1 VLKGTLAA
9 PADGTPGASVAWA
22 PPGTLVTVQR
32 KAGRA
37 WVPVKSVRTGA
48 NGAWRATLRVR
59 RTTLWRAVAQVT
71 PDLAAEYS
79 LVKRTVV
86 TR

>member
-1 VLKGTLAA
+1 M
-9 PADGTPGASVAWA
+9 
-22 PPGTLVTVQR
+22 TVER

-48 NGAWRATLRVR
+48 NGAWRATVRVR
-59 RTTLWRAVAQVT
+59 RTTLWRAVAQVA
-71 PDLAAEYS
+71 PGLAAEHS